1 MSRYKK
7 MHKDLLANL
16 GKAIYTRRV
25 NQGMSQTE
33 LSQESG
39 IDRSSISEIE
49 NGKRNPSVGAVASLA
64 DCLKTSLPK
73 LLCGC
78 DDCIKGNGNHNGLE
92 HDDIM
97 FENTQPFET
106 PRMAEAEKDIDH
118 DEQHK
123 SKKDVA

>member
-78 DDCIKGNGNHNGLE
+78 DDCIKGEGNHNGLD
-92 HDDIM
+92 HGDMM
-97 FENTQPFET
+97 FDNTQPFET
-106 PRMAEAEKDIDH
+106 PRMADKGLDH
-118 DEQHK
+118 DQHA